1 MGRSVFKPAPANT
14 IEDYTDN
21 HEFLHSASDTHYA
34 MIKRGADYYQRRW
47 QIGFDGSE
55 TNVEEL
61 KVDYVIGSGNH
72 ARSYLHRTASGGYIE
87 FPLGWYSQKGGYW
100 GMNPGFDNPHPQTRR
115 FASYECIFCHDAYP
129 RIPAGHDAP
138 GSDPVFTGDL
148 PEGIDCQRCHG
159 AGTNHMRIAQTAGA
173 KPGEIRASILNPRR
187 LTPALQMD
195 VCMQCHLE
203 PTSGDLPSLIRRFDR
218 APFSFTPG
226 EPLVNFE
233 LVFDHAPGTGHD
245 DKFEIVN
252 SSAYR
257 LRKSQCFLQSKGA
270 MTCTTCHDPH
280 STASNYSD
288 ACRGC
293 HASLSAGH
301 PVAVTECISCHMPKG
316 QTDDVINA
324 MMTDHWIQR
333 RPAPRDLTKGDLT
346 KAQPYRGKVIP
357 YYPSP
362 PLYLAVAQVALQN
375 NAVEGAPELARQLA
389 QIQPREAEFYMVL
402 GQAQNSVDA
411 FEHALRLRPDSPRIL
426 IALAGALK
434 AAGQLT
440 RAAATLSRAIQ
451 ISPDNT
457 AAWYQSG
464 AVDFSLGHIPEAIYK
479 MRRAVALDPDF
490 AGGRTGL
497 AQILWSA
504 GKTDEAEDHLREA
517 LRMNPYDPGA
527 YDLIGRVL
535 AGKGHAPES
544 LFDFEKATRL
554 LPGYAP
560 YLYDHALELST
571 VNRIDDAQLQVE
583 AALRADPD
591 MAEAHELLGGLLA
604 GKRQLPE
611 AEREL
616 AEAVRLKPG
625 FARAQ
630 LDLARVLVVEGNLD
644 AAIAHLRE
652 AAAGSDPQVAQL
664 ASEALRRLGR

>member
-1 MGRSVFKPAPANT
+1 MGRSVFKPAPSNT
-14 IEDYTDN
+14 IEDYSNN
-21 HEFLHSASDTHYA
+21 HEFLHSTSDTHYA
-34 MIKRGADYYQRRW
+34 MIVRGADYYQRRW
-47 QIGFDGSE
+47 QTGFDGNE
-55 TNVEEL
+55 TNVEEM
-61 KVDYVIGSGNH
+61 KIDYVIGSGNH
-72 ARSYLHRTASGGYIE
+72 ARSYLHRTVSGGYIE
-87 FPLGWYSQKGGYW
+87 LPLGWYSQKGGYW

-129 RIPAGHDAP
+129 KIPAGHDTP
-138 GSDPVFTGDL
+138 GSDPVFAGDL

-159 AGTNHMRIAQTAGA
+159 AGANHMRLAQTKGA
-173 KPGEIRASILNPRR
+173 KPAEIRASILNPKH

-195 VCMQCHLE
+195 VCAQCHLE

-226 EPLVNFE
+226 EPLANFE

-257 LRKSQCFLQSKGA
+257 LRKSQCFLKSNGA
-270 MTCTTCHDPH
+270 LTCTTCHDPH
-280 STASNYSD
+280 TTTANYSA
-288 ACRGC
+288 ACRNC
-293 HASLSAGH
+293 HATMSAGH
-301 PVAVTECISCHMPKG
+301 PAAATECISCHMPRR
-316 QTDDVINA
+316 QTDDVVNA

-333 RPAPRDLTKGDLT
+333 RPAPRDLTK
-346 KAQPYRGKVIP
+346 AQPYRGEVIP

-362 PLYLAVAQVALQN
+362 PLYLAVAQIALQN
-375 NAVEGAPELARQLA
+375 NAVEGAAELARQLA
-389 QIQPREAEFYMVL
+389 QRRPHESEFYIVL
-402 GQAQNSVDA
+402 GQARNSIDA
-411 FEHALRLRPDSPRIL
+411 FEQALRIRPDSPRIL
-426 IALAGALK
+426 IAFAGALK
-434 AAGQLT
+434 SAGQLSG
-440 RAAATLSRAIQ
+440 AAETLKRAIQ
-451 ISPDNT
+451 ISPGST

-464 AVDFSLGHIPEAIYK
+464 AVDFSLGHLPEAIDK
-479 MRRAVALDPDF
+479 MRKAVALDPDV

-497 AQILWSA
+497 AEILWRA
-504 GKTDEAEDHLREA
+504 GKIDEAEDNLREA

-527 YDLIGRVL
+527 YDLTARVL
-535 AGKGHAPES
+535 AAKGHAPES

-560 YLYDHALELST
+560 YLYDYALELST
-571 VNRIDDAQLQVE
+571 VNRIDDAQAQVE
-583 AALRADPD
+583 AALRAEPD

-611 AEREL
+611 AEREH

-630 LDLARVLVVEGNLD
+630 LDLARVLAAEGKLG

-664 ASEALRRLGR
+664 ASQALRRLGQ